1 MKFLKTLFNLAL
13 LVLFVASTAEA
24 RWSKYEDASVE
35 VKFSNVNISVNK
47 DGTYEVEVEQLVK
60 ILKESERSRF
70 SPYSVIYNGDS
81 TDLTVLEAKTA
92 YNGEEYIVTEDMM
105 EDKPLASPGKSFD
118 QLRQITISF
127 SKIEIGTEVYLRY
140 KSINKKV
147 PVDNFYSLSF
157 SYYGNYFQAENTKIN
172 SKLPLEIKVNDPR
185 NVLKIVEKKKNDVH
199 SISITLKKA
208 VYENTINEPHNG
220 ILNIKH
226 NTWVSLSSLS
236 KWEDLAK
243 KLAPGYH
250 SVINQPLP
258 ATFTAI
264 VGSAANKNT
273 DEEKINAVTSLLNEK
288 IQYMGDWRTVSGKY
302 FPRDLE
308 KIADSQVGDC
318 KDFSASTAAILQ
330 ELGYKVQP
338 ILVMRG
344 TTGISNPEALPNMD
358 NFNHVMLRVTNKGGK
373 IYWIDPTNT
382 VSMAQGIFPDIANR
396 NALVLDSEEASYIK
410 IPAVQAENSKVISY
424 SELTI
429 EDEDNVVSE
438 RGWLTVQGE
447 STLGLT
453 GVGLYYS
460 NEQLRDSVFRMISGV
475 YLDEEEKKFLELP
488 DLTLR
493 NVEGLTIKYEFQ
505 QKNKVFKTNLGP
517 ALNLGNN
524 WLNDVVN
531 TASDQVS
538 DLFIGIPKTKESHM
552 IIKDIKIKNCES
564 LNFEIDTPWLYVNRF
579 CKYKNDG
586 TEFSN
591 VIAIKKSFITNE
603 ELKTAEYKNLKSE
616 LENNFSKA
624 SIVISE

>member
-13 LVLFVASTAEA
+13 LVFFMSTIAEA

-35 VKFSNVNISVNK
+35 VKFSNVNINVNR
-47 DGTYEVEVEQLVK
+47 DGTYETEVELQAK
-60 ILKESERSRF
+60 ILKESGRDRF
-70 SPYSVIYNGDS
+70 SLYSLVYNDDGADF
-81 TDLTVLEAKTA
+81 TVLEAKAA

-105 EDKPLASPGKSFD
+105 EDKPLASPGKGFD
-118 QLRQITISF
+118 QLRQVTIPF
-127 SKIEIGTEVYLRY
+127 PKIEIGTEVYLRY
-140 KSINKKV
+140 KKVNKKV
-147 PVDNFYSLSF
+147 PVDNFYGLSF
-157 SYYGNYFQAENTKIN
+157 SYYGDYLQAENTKIN
-172 SKLPLEIKVNDPR
+172 SELPLEIKVNDPR
-185 NVLKIVEKKKNDVH
+185 KVLEIAEEKKDGVH
-199 SISITLKKA
+199 YINITLKKA
-208 VYENTINEPHNG
+208 IYENTINEPHNG

-258 ATFTAI
+258 ATFKAI
-264 VGSAANKNT
+264 AESATSEST
-273 DEEKINAVTSLLNEK
+273 DEDKINAVTSLLNEK
-288 IQYMGDWRTVSGKY
+288 VQYMGDWRTVSGKY

-308 KIADSQVGDC
+308 KIADSQIGDC

-344 TTGISNPEALPNMD
+344 TTNTSNPEALPNMG
-358 NFNHVMLRVTNKGGK
+358 NFNHVMLRVMNEDGK

-382 VSMAQGIFPDIANR
+382 ISMAQGIFPDIADR

-410 IPAVQAENSKVISY
+410 IPAVQGENSKVISH

-429 EDEDNVVSE
+429 EDNVVNE
-438 RGWLTVQGE
+438 YGQLTVQGE
-447 STLGLT
+447 AALGLT

-460 NEQLRDSVFRMISGV
+460 DEQLRDSVFRMISGV

-493 NVEGLTIKYEFQ
+493 NVEDLTIKYEFQ
-505 QKNKVFKTNLGP
+505 QKNKIFKTNLGP
-517 ALNLGNN
+517 ALNLGDN

-538 DLFIGIPKTKESHM
+538 DLFIGVPKTKESHM
-552 IIKDIKIKNCES
+552 IIKDIKIKNCEN
-564 LNFEIDTPWLYVNRF
+564 LNFEINSPWLYVNRS
-579 CKYKNDG
+579 CKYQNDG

-591 VIAIKKSFITNE
+591 LITIKKSFITNE

-616 LENNFSKA
+616 LENNFSRA
-624 SIVISE
+624 SIIISE

>member
-1 MKFLKTLFNLAL
+1 MRFLKAVFNLAML
-13 LVLFVASTAEA
+13 AFFVASTAEA

-35 VKFSNVNISVNK
+35 VKFSNVNINVNR
-47 DGTYEVEVEQLVK
+47 DGTYETEVELQAK
-60 ILKESERSRF
+60 ILKESGRDRF
-70 SPYSVIYNGDS
+70 SLYSLIYNDDS
-81 TDLTVLEAKTA
+81 ADLTVLEAKTA
-92 YNGEEYIVTEDMM
+92 YNGEEYIVTEDMI
-105 EDKPLASPGKSFD
+105 EDKPLASPSKGFD
-118 QLRQITISF
+118 QLRQVTISF
-127 SKIEIGTEVYLRY
+127 PKIEIGTEVYLRY
-140 KSINKKV
+140 KQVNKKV
-147 PVDNFYSLSF
+147 PVDNFYGLSF
-157 SYYGNYFQAENTKIN
+157 SYHGDYLQAENTKIN
-172 SKLPLEIKVNDPR
+172 SELPLEIKVNDPR
-185 NVLKIVEKKKNDVH
+185 EVLEIAEEKNDDIH
-199 SISITLKKA
+199 SISIALKKA
-208 VYENTINEPHNG
+208 VYENTTNEPHNG

-236 KWEDLAK
+236 EWEDLAK

-258 ATFTAI
+258 ATFEAI
-264 VGSAANKNT
+264 AEFADNEST

-288 IQYMGDWRTVSGKY
+288 VQYMGDWRTVSGKF

-330 ELGYKVQP
+330 KLGYKVQP

-344 TTGISNPEALPNMD
+344 TTSTSNPEALPNMG
-358 NFNHVMLRVTNKGGK
+358 NFNHVMLKVTNRDGK

-382 VSMAQGIFPDIANR
+382 VSMAQGIFPDIADR
-396 NALVLDSEEASYIK
+396 NALVLDSEEADYIK
-410 IPAVQAENSKVISY
+410 IPAVEGENSKVISH

-429 EDEDNVVSE
+429 EDNVVNE
-438 RGWLTVQGE
+438 YGQLTVQGE
-447 STLGLT
+447 AALGLT

-493 NVEGLTIKYEFQ
+493 NVEDLTIKYEFQ
-505 QKNKVFKTNLGP
+505 QKNKIFKTNLGP
-517 ALNLGNN
+517 ALNLGDN

-538 DLFIGIPKTKESHM
+538 DLFIGVPKTKESHM
-552 IIKDIKIKNCES
+552 IIKDIKIKNCEN
-564 LNFEIDTPWLYVNRF
+564 LNFEINSPWLYVNRF
-579 CKYKNDG
+579 CKYQNDG

-591 VIAIKKSFITNE
+591 LITIKKSFITNE

-616 LENNFSKA
+616 LENNFSRA
-624 SIVISE
+624 SIIISE

>member
-1 MKFLKTLFNLAL
+1 MRFLKAVFNLAML
-13 LVLFVASTAEA
+13 AFFVASTAEA

-35 VKFSNVNISVNK
+35 VKFSNVNINVNR
-47 DGTYEVEVEQLVK
+47 DGIYEMEVELQAK
-60 ILKESERSRF
+60 ILKESGRDRF
-70 SPYSVIYNGDS
+70 SLYSLIYNDDS
-81 TDLTVLEAKTA
+81 ADLTVLEAKTA

-105 EDKPLASPGKSFD
+105 EDKPLASPGKGFD
-118 QLRQITISF
+118 QLRQVTIPF
-127 SKIEIGTEVYLRY
+127 PKIEIGTEVYLRY
-140 KSINKKV
+140 KKVNKKV
-147 PVDNFYSLSF
+147 PVDNFYGLSF
-157 SYYGNYFQAENTKIN
+157 SYYGDYLQAENTKIN
-172 SKLPLEIKVNDPR
+172 SELPLEIKVNDPR
-185 NVLKIVEKKKNDVH
+185 KVLEIAEEKKDGVH
-199 SISITLKKA
+199 YINITLKKA
-208 VYENTINEPHNG
+208 IYENTINEPHNG

-236 KWEDLAK
+236 KWDDLAK

-258 ATFTAI
+258 ATFIAI
-264 VGSAANKNT
+264 AESAANKNT

-288 IQYMGDWRTVSGKY
+288 VQYMGDWRTVSGKY

-330 ELGYKVQP
+330 KLGYKVQP

-344 TTGISNPEALPNMD
+344 TTSTSNPEALPNMG
-358 NFNHVMLRVTNKGGK
+358 NFNHVMLKVTNRGGK

-382 VSMAQGIFPDIANR
+382 VSMAQGIFPDIADR
-396 NALVLDSEEASYIK
+396 NALVLDSEEADYIK
-410 IPAVQAENSKVISY
+410 IPAVQGENSKVISH

-429 EDEDNVVSE
+429 EDNVVNE
-438 RGWLTVQGE
+438 YGQLTVQGE
-447 STLGLT
+447 AALGLT

-460 NEQLRDSVFRMISGV
+460 DEQLRDSVFRMISGV

-493 NVEGLTIKYEFQ
+493 NVEDLTIKYEFQ
-505 QKNKVFKTNLGP
+505 QKNKIFKTNLGP
-517 ALNLGNN
+517 ALNLGDN

-538 DLFIGIPKTKESHM
+538 DLFIGVPKTKESHM
-552 IIKDIKIKNCES
+552 IIKDIKIKNCEN
-564 LNFEIDTPWLYVNRF
+564 LNFEINSPWLYVNRS
-579 CKYKNDG
+579 CKYQNDG

-591 VIAIKKSFITNE
+591 LITIKKSFITNE

-616 LENNFSKA
+616 LENNFSRA
-624 SIVISE
+624 SIIISE

>member
-13 LVLFVASTAEA
+13 VVFFVTSAAEA
-24 RWSKYEDASVE
+24 RWSKYEDASIE
-35 VKFSNVNISVNK
+35 YKFSNVNINVNK
-47 DGTYEVEVEQLVK
+47 DGTYETEVELQAK
-60 ILKESERSRF
+60 ILKESGRDRF
-70 SPYSVIYNGDS
+70 SLYSLIYNDDS
-81 TDLTVLEAKTA
+81 ADLTVLEAKTA
-92 YNGEEYIVTEDMM
+92 YNGEEYIVTEDMI
-105 EDKPLASPGKSFD
+105 EDKPLASPSKGFD
-118 QLRQITISF
+118 QLRQVTISF
-127 SKIEIGTEVYLRY
+127 PKIEIGTEVYLRY
-140 KSINKKV
+140 KQVNKKV
-147 PVDNFYSLSF
+147 PIDNFYGRTF
-157 SYYGNYFQAENTKIN
+157 NYWGNYLQADNTKIN
-172 SKLPLEIKVNDPR
+172 SELPLEIKVNDPR
-185 NVLKIVEKKKNDVH
+185 EVLEIAEEKNDDIH
-199 SISITLKKA
+199 SISIALKKA
-208 VYENTINEPHNG
+208 VYENTTNEPHNG

-258 ATFTAI
+258 ATFKAI
-264 VGSAANKNT
+264 AESATSEST
-273 DEEKINAVTSLLNEK
+273 DEDKINAVTSLLNEK
-288 IQYMGDWRTVSGKY
+288 VQYMGDWRTVSGKF

-330 ELGYKVQP
+330 KLGYKVQP

-344 TTGISNPEALPNMD
+344 TTSISNFEAALPNMG
-358 NFNHVMLRVTNKGGK
+358 NFNHVMLKVTNKGGK

-382 VSMAQGIFPDIANR
+382 VSMAQGIFPDIADR
-396 NALVLDSEEASYIK
+396 NALVLDSEEADYIK
-410 IPAVQAENSKVISY
+410 IPAVQGENSKVISH

-429 EDEDNVVSE
+429 EDNVVNE
-438 RGWLTVQGE
+438 YGQLIVQGE
-447 STLGLT
+447 AALGLT

-460 NEQLRDSVFRMISGV
+460 DEQLRDSVFRMISGV

-488 DLTLR
+488 DLTSR
-493 NVEGLTIKYEFQ
+493 NVEDLIIKYEFQ
-505 QKNKVFKTNLGP
+505 KKNKVFKTNLGP
-517 ALNLGNN
+517 ALNLGDN

-538 DLFIGIPKTKESHM
+538 DLFIGVPKTKESHM
-552 IIKDIKIKNCES
+552 IIKNIKIKNCES
-564 LNFEIDTPWLYVNRF
+564 LNFEIDSPWLYVNRS
-579 CKYKNDG
+579 CKYQNDG

-616 LENNFSKA
+616 LENNFSRA
-624 SIVISE
+624 SIIISE

>member
-1 MKFLKTLFNLAL
+1 MRFLKAVFNLAML
-13 LVLFVASTAEA
+13 AFFVASTAEA

-35 VKFSNVNISVNK
+35 VKFSNVNINVNR
-47 DGTYEVEVEQLVK
+47 DGTYETEVELQAK
-60 ILKESERSRF
+60 ILKESGRDRF
-70 SPYSVIYNGDS
+70 SLYSLIYNDDS
-81 TDLTVLEAKTA
+81 ADLTVLEAKTA
-92 YNGEEYIVTEDMM
+92 YNGEEYIVTEDMI
-105 EDKPLASPGKSFD
+105 EDKPLASPSKGFD
-118 QLRQITISF
+118 QLRQVTISF
-127 SKIEIGTEVYLRY
+127 PKIEIGTEVYLRY
-140 KSINKKV
+140 KQVNKKV
-147 PVDNFYSLSF
+147 PVDNFYGLSF
-157 SYYGNYFQAENTKIN
+157 SYHGDYLQAENTKIN
-172 SKLPLEIKVNDPR
+172 SELPLEIKVNDPR
-185 NVLKIVEKKKNDVH
+185 EVLEIAEEKNDDIH
-199 SISITLKKA
+199 SISIALKKA
-208 VYENTINEPHNG
+208 VYENTTNEPHNG

-236 KWEDLAK
+236 EWEDLAK

-258 ATFTAI
+258 ATFEAI
-264 VGSAANKNT
+264 AEFADNEST

-288 IQYMGDWRTVSGKY
+288 VQYMGDWRTVSGKF

-330 ELGYKVQP
+330 KLGYKVQP

-344 TTGISNPEALPNMD
+344 TTSTSNPEALPNMG
-358 NFNHVMLRVTNKGGK
+358 NFNHVMLKVTNRDGK

-382 VSMAQGIFPDIANR
+382 VSMAQGIFPDIADR
-396 NALVLDSEEASYIK
+396 NALVLDSEEADYIK
-410 IPAVQAENSKVISY
+410 IPAVQGENSKVISH

-429 EDEDNVVSE
+429 EDNVVNE
-438 RGWLTVQGE
+438 YGQLTVQGE
-447 STLGLT
+447 AALGLT

-493 NVEGLTIKYEFQ
+493 NVEDLTIKYEFQ
-505 QKNKVFKTNLGP
+505 QKNKIFKTNLGP
-517 ALNLGNN
+517 ALNLGDN
-524 WLNDVVN
+524 WINDVVN

-538 DLFIGIPKTKESHM
+538 DLFIGVPKTKESHM
-552 IIKDIKIKNCES
+552 IIKDIKIKNCEN
-564 LNFEIDTPWLYVNRF
+564 LNFEINSPWLYVNRF
-579 CKYKNDG
+579 CKYQNDG

-591 VIAIKKSFITNE
+591 LITIKKSFITNE

-616 LENNFSKA
+616 LENNFSRA
-624 SIVISE
+624 SIIISE

>member
-1 MKFLKTLFNLAL
+1 M
-13 LVLFVASTAEA
+13 
-24 RWSKYEDASVE
+24 
-35 VKFSNVNISVNK
+35 
-47 DGTYEVEVEQLVK
+47 
-60 ILKESERSRF
+60 
-70 SPYSVIYNGDS
+70 
-81 TDLTVLEAKTA
+81 
-92 YNGEEYIVTEDMM
+92 
-105 EDKPLASPGKSFD
+105 
-118 QLRQITISF
+118 
-127 SKIEIGTEVYLRY
+127 
-140 KSINKKV
+140 
-147 PVDNFYSLSF
+147 
-157 SYYGNYFQAENTKIN
+157 
-172 SKLPLEIKVNDPR
+172 
-185 NVLKIVEKKKNDVH
+185 
-199 SISITLKKA
+199 
-208 VYENTINEPHNG
+208 
-220 ILNIKH
+220 NIKH

-288 IQYMGDWRTVSGKY
+288 IQYMRDWRTVSGKY

-330 ELGYKVQP
+330 ELDYKVQP

-344 TTGISNPEALPNMD
+344 TTGISNPEALPNMG

-382 VSMAQGIFPDIANR
+382 VSMAQGIFPDIANM

-429 EDEDNVVSE
+429 EDNVVSE
-438 RGWLTVQGE
+438 RGWLTVQGG
-447 STLGLT
+447 STLGLK

-460 NEQLRDSVFRMISGV
+460 NEQLTDSVFRMISGV

-488 DLTLR
+488 DLTFR

-531 TASDQVS
+531 AASDQVS
-538 DLFIGIPKTKESHM
+538 DIFIGIPKTKESHM
-552 IIKDIKIKNCES
+552 IIKDIKTKNCES
-564 LNFEIDTPWLYVNRF
+564 LNFEIGTPWLYVNRF

>member
-1 MKFLKTLFNLAL
+1 MLAF
-13 LVLFVASTAEA
+13 FVASTAEA

-35 VKFSNVNISVNK
+35 VKFSNVNINVNR
-47 DGTYEVEVEQLVK
+47 DGTYETEVELQAR
-60 ILKESERSRF
+60 ILKESGRDRF
-70 SPYSVIYNGDS
+70 SLYSLIYNDDS
-81 TDLTVLEAKTA
+81 ANLTVLEAKAA
-92 YNGEEYIVTEDMM
+92 YNGEEYIVTEDMI
-105 EDKPLASPGKSFD
+105 EDKPLASPSKGFD
-118 QLRQITISF
+118 QLKQVTISF
-127 SKIEIGTEVYLRY
+127 PKVEIGTEVYLRY
-140 KSINKKV
+140 KQVNKKV
-147 PVDNFYSLSF
+147 PVDNFYGLSF
-157 SYYGNYFQAENTKIN
+157 SYYGDYLQADNTKIN
-172 SKLPLEIKVNDPR
+172 SELPLEIKVNDPR
-185 NVLKIVEKKKNDVH
+185 EVLEIAEEKNDDIH
-199 SISITLKKA
+199 SISIALKKA
-208 VYENTINEPHNG
+208 VYENTTNEPHNG

-258 ATFTAI
+258 ATFKAI
-264 VGSAANKNT
+264 AESADNEST

-288 IQYMGDWRTVSGKY
+288 VQYMGDWRTVSGKY

-318 KDFSASTAAILQ
+318 KDFSASTSAILQ

-344 TTGISNPEALPNMD
+344 TISTSNPEALPNMG
-358 NFNHVMLRVTNKGGK
+358 NFNHVMLKVTNKDGK

-382 VSMAQGIFPDIANR
+382 VSMAQGIFPDIADR
-396 NALVLDSEEASYIK
+396 NALVLDSEEADYIK
-410 IPAVQAENSKVISY
+410 IPAVQGENSKVISH

-429 EDEDNVVSE
+429 EDNVVNE
-438 RGWLTVQGE
+438 YGQLTVQGE
-447 STLGLT
+447 AALGLT

-460 NEQLRDSVFRMISGV
+460 DEQLRDSVFRMISGV

-493 NVEGLTIKYEFQ
+493 NVEDLTIKYEFQ
-505 QKNKVFKTNLGP
+505 QKNKIFKTNLGP
-517 ALNLGNN
+517 ALNLGDN

-538 DLFIGIPKTKESHM
+538 DLFIGVPKTKESHM
-552 IIKDIKIKNCES
+552 IIKDIKIKNCEN
-564 LNFEIDTPWLYVNRF
+564 LNFEIDSPWLYVNRF

-591 VIAIKKSFITNE
+591 LITIKKSFITNE

-616 LENNFSKA
+616 LENNFSRA
-624 SIVISE
+624 SIIISE

>member
-1 MKFLKTLFNLAL
+1 MKFLKTLFNLTL
-13 LVLFVASTAEA
+13 LVLFITPSVEA
-24 RWSKYEDASVE
+24 RWAKYEDASVE
-35 VKFSNVNISVNK
+35 VEFSNVNINVNR
-47 DGTYEVEVEQLVK
+47 DGTYETEVELQAK
-60 ILKESERSRF
+60 ILKESGRDRF
-70 SPYSVIYNGDS
+70 SLYSLVYNDDS
-81 TDLTVLEAKTA
+81 ADFTVLEAKTT

-105 EDKPLASPGKSFD
+105 EDKPLASPSKGFD
-118 QLRQITISF
+118 QLRQVTVSF
-127 SKIEIGTEVYLRY
+127 PKIEIGTEVYLRY
-140 KSINKKV
+140 KQVNKKV
-147 PVDNFYSLSF
+147 PVDNFYGLSF
-157 SYYGNYFQAENTKIN
+157 SYYGDYLQAENTKIN
-172 SKLPLEIKVNDPR
+172 SELPLEIKVNDPR
-185 NVLKIVEKKKNDVH
+185 SVLEIAEEKKDDVH
-199 SISITLKKA
+199 SISIALKRA

-236 KWEDLAK
+236 EWEDLAK

-258 ATFTAI
+258 ATFEAI
-264 VGSAANKNT
+264 AEFAANEST

-288 IQYMGDWRTVSGKY
+288 VQYMGDWRTVSGKF

-338 ILVMRG
+338 ILVIRG
-344 TTGISNPEALPNMD
+344 TTSTSNPEALPNMG
-358 NFNHVMLRVTNKGGK
+358 NFNHVMLRVINRDGK

-382 VSMAQGIFPDIANR
+382 VSMAQGIFPDIADR
-396 NALVLDSEEASYIK
+396 SALVLDSEEADYIK
-410 IPAVQAENSKVISY
+410 IPAVQGENSKVISH

-429 EDEDNVVSE
+429 EDNVVNE
-438 RGWLTVQGE
+438 LGRLIVQGE
-447 STLGLT
+447 AALGLT

-460 NEQLRDSVFRMISGV
+460 DEQLRDSVFRMISGV

-493 NVEGLTIKYEFQ
+493 NVEDLTIKYEFQ
-505 QKNKVFKTNLGP
+505 QKNKIFKTNLGP
-517 ALNLGNN
+517 ALNLGDN
-524 WLNDVVN
+524 WLNDIVN
-531 TASDQVS
+531 TASDQIS
-538 DLFIGIPKTKESHM
+538 DLFIGVPKTKESHM
-552 IIKDIKIKNCES
+552 IIKDIKIKNCEN
-564 LNFEIDTPWLYVNRF
+564 LNFEIDSPWLYVNRF

-591 VIAIKKSFITNE
+591 LITIKKSFITNE
-603 ELKTAEYKNLKSE
+603 ELKTAKYKNLKSE
-616 LENNFSKA
+616 LENNFSRA

>member
-1 MKFLKTLFNLAL
+1 
-13 LVLFVASTAEA
+13 
-24 RWSKYEDASVE
+24 
-35 VKFSNVNISVNK
+35 
-47 DGTYEVEVEQLVK
+47 
-60 ILKESERSRF
+60 
-70 SPYSVIYNGDS
+70 
-81 TDLTVLEAKTA
+81 
-92 YNGEEYIVTEDMM
+92 M
-105 EDKPLASPGKSFD
+105 EDKPLASPSKGFD
-118 QLRQITISF
+118 QLRQVTISF
-127 SKIEIGTEVYLRY
+127 PKIEIGTEVYLRY
-140 KSINKKV
+140 KQVNKKV
-147 PVDNFYSLSF
+147 PVDNFYGLSF
-157 SYYGNYFQAENTKIN
+157 SYYGDYLQAENTKIN
-172 SKLPLEIKVNDPR
+172 SELPLEIKVNDPR
-185 NVLKIVEKKKNDVH
+185 SVLEIAEEKKDDVH
-199 SISITLKKA
+199 SISIALKRA
-208 VYENTINEPHNG
+208 VYENTTNEPHNG

-236 KWEDLAK
+236 EWEDLAK

-258 ATFTAI
+258 ATFEAI
-264 VGSAANKNT
+264 AEFAANEST

-288 IQYMGDWRTVSGKY
+288 VQYMGDWRTVSGKY

-330 ELGYKVQP
+330 KLGYKVQP

-344 TTGISNPEALPNMD
+344 TTSTSNPEALPNMG
-358 NFNHVMLRVTNKGGK
+358 NFNHVMLKVTNRDGK

-382 VSMAQGIFPDIANR
+382 VSMAQGIFPDIADR
-396 NALVLDSEEASYIK
+396 NALVLDSEEADYIK
-410 IPAVQAENSKVISY
+410 IPAVQGENSKVISH

-429 EDEDNVVSE
+429 EDNVVNE
-438 RGWLTVQGE
+438 YGQLTVQGE
-447 STLGLT
+447 AALGLT

-493 NVEGLTIKYEFQ
+493 NVEDLTIKYEFQ
-505 QKNKVFKTNLGP
+505 QKNKIFKTNLGP
-517 ALNLGNN
+517 ALNLGDN

-538 DLFIGIPKTKESHM
+538 DLFIGVPKTKESHM
-552 IIKDIKIKNCES
+552 IIKDIKIKNCEN
-564 LNFEIDTPWLYVNRF
+564 LNFEINSPWLYVNRF
-579 CKYKNDG
+579 CKYQNDG

-591 VIAIKKSFITNE
+591 LITIKKSFITNE

-616 LENNFSKA
+616 LENNFSRA
-624 SIVISE
+624 SIIISE

>member
-1 MKFLKTLFNLAL
+1 M
-13 LVLFVASTAEA
+13 STIAEA

-35 VKFSNVNISVNK
+35 VKFSNVNINVNR
-47 DGTYEVEVEQLVK
+47 DGTYETEVELQAK
-60 ILKESERSRF
+60 ILKESGRDRF
-70 SPYSVIYNGDS
+70 SLYSLVYNDDS
-81 TDLTVLEAKTA
+81 ADFTVLEAKTT

-105 EDKPLASPGKSFD
+105 EDKPLASPSKGFD
-118 QLRQITISF
+118 QLRQVTISF
-127 SKIEIGTEVYLRY
+127 PKIEIGTEVYLRY
-140 KSINKKV
+140 KQVNKKV
-147 PVDNFYSLSF
+147 PVDNFYGLSF
-157 SYYGNYFQAENTKIN
+157 SYYGDYLQAENTKIN
-172 SKLPLEIKVNDPR
+172 SELPLEIKVNDPR
-185 NVLKIVEKKKNDVH
+185 SVLEIAEEKKDGVH
-199 SISITLKKA
+199 YINITLKKA

-220 ILNIKH
+220 ILNTKH

-236 KWEDLAK
+236 KWDDLAK

-258 ATFTAI
+258 ATFIAI
-264 VGSAANKNT
+264 AESAANKNT

-288 IQYMGDWRTVSGKY
+288 VQYMGDWRTVSGKY

-330 ELGYKVQP
+330 KLGYKVQP

-344 TTGISNPEALPNMD
+344 TTSTSNPEALPNMG
-358 NFNHVMLRVTNKGGK
+358 NFNHVMLKVTNRGGK

-382 VSMAQGIFPDIANR
+382 VSMAQGIFPDIADR
-396 NALVLDSEEASYIK
+396 SALVLDSEEADYIK
-410 IPAVQAENSKVISY
+410 IPAVQGENSKVISH

-429 EDEDNVVSE
+429 EDNVVNE
-438 RGWLTVQGE
+438 YGQLTVQGE
-447 STLGLT
+447 AALGLT

-460 NEQLRDSVFRMISGV
+460 DEQLRDSVFRMISGV

-493 NVEGLTIKYEFQ
+493 NVEDLTIKYEFQ
-505 QKNKVFKTNLGP
+505 QKNKIFKTNLGP
-517 ALNLGNN
+517 ALNLGDN

-538 DLFIGIPKTKESHM
+538 DLFIGVPKTKESHM
-552 IIKDIKIKNCES
+552 IIKDIKIKNCEN
-564 LNFEIDTPWLYVNRF
+564 LNFEINSPWLYVNRS
-579 CKYKNDG
+579 CKYQNDG

-591 VIAIKKSFITNE
+591 LITIKKSFITNE

-616 LENNFSKA
+616 LENNFSRA
-624 SIVISE
+624 SIIISE

>member
-1 MKFLKTLFNLAL
+1 MRFLKIIFHLAL
-13 LVLFVASTAEA
+13 LVFFITPIAEA

-35 VKFSNVNISVNK
+35 VKFSNVNINVNK
-47 DGTYEVEVEQLVK
+47 DGTYETEVELQAK
-60 ILKESERSRF
+60 ILKESGRDRF
-70 SPYSVIYNGDS
+70 SLYSFIYNDDS
-81 TDLTVLEAKTA
+81 ADFTVLEARTT

-105 EDKPLASPGKSFD
+105 EDKPLASPSKGFD
-118 QLRQITISF
+118 QLRQVTISF
-127 SKIEIGTEVYLRY
+127 PKIEIGTEIYLRY
-140 KSINKKV
+140 KQVNKKV
-147 PVDNFYSLSF
+147 PVDNFYGLSF
-157 SYYGNYFQAENTKIN
+157 SYYGDYFQAENTKIN
-172 SKLPLEIKVNDPR
+172 SELPLEIKVNDPR
-185 NVLKIVEKKKNDVH
+185 SVLKIVEEKKDDVH
-199 SISITLKKA
+199 SISIALKKA

-258 ATFTAI
+258 ATFKAI
-264 VGSAANKNT
+264 AESATSEST
-273 DEEKINAVTSLLNEK
+273 DEDKINAVTSLLNEK
-288 IQYMGDWRTVSGKY
+288 VQYMGDWRTVSGKY

-338 ILVMRG
+338 VLVMRG
-344 TTGISNPEALPNMD
+344 TTNTSNSKALPNMG
-358 NFNHVMLRVTNKGGK
+358 NFNHVMLKVTNKDGK

-382 VSMAQGIFPDIANR
+382 ISMAQGIFPDIADR
-396 NALVLDSEEASYIK
+396 NALVLNSEEADYIK
-410 IPAVQAENSKVISY
+410 IPALQAENSKVISH

-429 EDEDNVVSE
+429 EDNVVNE
-438 RGWLTVQGE
+438 YGWLTVQGE
-447 STLGLT
+447 AALGLT

-493 NVEGLTIKYEFQ
+493 NVEDLTIKYEFQ

-517 ALNLGNN
+517 ALNLGDN

-538 DLFIGIPKTKESHM
+538 DLFIGVPKTKESHM
-552 IIKDIKIKNCES
+552 IIKDIKIKNCEN
-564 LNFEIDTPWLYVNRF
+564 LNFEIDSPWLYVNRS
-579 CKYKNDG
+579 CKYQNNG

-591 VIAIKKSFITNE
+591 IIAIRKSFITNE

-616 LENNFSKA
+616 LENNFSRA
-624 SIVISE
+624 SIIISE

>member
-1 MKFLKTLFNLAL
+1 MRFLKAVFNLAML
-13 LVLFVASTAEA
+13 AFFVASTAEA

-35 VKFSNVNISVNK
+35 VKFSNVNINVNR
-47 DGTYEVEVEQLVK
+47 DGTYETEVELQAK
-60 ILKESERSRF
+60 ILKESGRDRF
-70 SPYSVIYNGDS
+70 SLYSLVYNDDS
-81 TDLTVLEAKTA
+81 ADFTVLEAKTT

-105 EDKPLASPGKSFD
+105 EDKPLASPSKGFD
-118 QLRQITISF
+118 QLRQVTISF
-127 SKIEIGTEVYLRY
+127 PKIEIGTEVYLRY
-140 KSINKKV
+140 KQVNKKV
-147 PVDNFYSLSF
+147 PVDNFYGLSF
-157 SYYGNYFQAENTKIN
+157 SYYGDYLQAENTKIN
-172 SKLPLEIKVNDPR
+172 SELPLEIKVNDPR
-185 NVLKIVEKKKNDVH
+185 SVLEIAEEKKDDVH
-199 SISITLKKA
+199 SISIALKRA
-208 VYENTINEPHNG
+208 VYENTTNEPHNG

-236 KWEDLAK
+236 EWEDLAK

-258 ATFTAI
+258 ATFEAI
-264 VGSAANKNT
+264 AEFAANEST

-288 IQYMGDWRTVSGKY
+288 VQYMGDWCTVSGKY

-344 TTGISNPEALPNMD
+344 TTNTSNSEALPNMG
-358 NFNHVMLRVTNKGGK
+358 NFNHVMLRVTNRGGK

-382 VSMAQGIFPDIANR
+382 VSMAQGIFPDIADR
-396 NALVLDSEEASYIK
+396 NALVLDSEEADYIK
-410 IPAVQAENSKVISY
+410 IPAVQGENSKVISH

-429 EDEDNVVSE
+429 EDNVVNE
-438 RGWLTVQGE
+438 YGQLTVQGE
-447 STLGLT
+447 AALGLT

-493 NVEGLTIKYEFQ
+493 NVEDLTIKYEFQ
-505 QKNKVFKTNLGP
+505 QKNKIFKTNLGP
-517 ALNLGNN
+517 ALNLGDN

-538 DLFIGIPKTKESHM
+538 DLFIGVPKTKESHM
-552 IIKDIKIKNCES
+552 IIKDIKIKNCEN
-564 LNFEIDTPWLYVNRF
+564 LNFEINSPWLYVNRF
-579 CKYKNDG
+579 CKYQNDG

-591 VIAIKKSFITNE
+591 LITIKKSFITNE

-616 LENNFSKA
+616 LENNFSRA
-624 SIVISE
+624 SIIISE

>member
-1 MKFLKTLFNLAL
+1 MRFLKAVFNLAML
-13 LVLFVASTAEA
+13 AFFVASTAEA

-35 VKFSNVNISVNK
+35 VKFSNVNINVNR
-47 DGTYEVEVEQLVK
+47 DGTYETEVELQAK
-60 ILKESERSRF
+60 ILKESGRDRF
-70 SPYSVIYNGDS
+70 SLYSLIYNDDS
-81 TDLTVLEAKTA
+81 ADLTVLEAKTA
-92 YNGEEYIVTEDMM
+92 YNGEEYIVTEDMI
-105 EDKPLASPGKSFD
+105 EDKPLASPSKGFD
-118 QLRQITISF
+118 QLRQVTISF
-127 SKIEIGTEVYLRY
+127 PKIEIGTEVYLRY
-140 KSINKKV
+140 KQVNKKV
-147 PVDNFYSLSF
+147 PVDNFYGLSF
-157 SYYGNYFQAENTKIN
+157 SYHGDYLQAENTKIN
-172 SKLPLEIKVNDPR
+172 SELPLEIKVNDPR
-185 NVLKIVEKKKNDVH
+185 EVLEIAEEKNDDIH
-199 SISITLKKA
+199 SISIALKKA
-208 VYENTINEPHNG
+208 VYENTTNEPHNG

-236 KWEDLAK
+236 EWEDLAK

-258 ATFTAI
+258 ATFEAI
-264 VGSAANKNT
+264 AEFAANEST

-288 IQYMGDWRTVSGKY
+288 VQYMGDWRTVSGKF

-330 ELGYKVQP
+330 KLGYKVQP

-344 TTGISNPEALPNMD
+344 TTSISNPEALPNMG
-358 NFNHVMLRVTNKGGK
+358 NFNHVMLKVTNRGGK

-382 VSMAQGIFPDIANR
+382 VSMAQGVFPDIADR
-396 NALVLDSEEASYIK
+396 NALVLDSEEADYIK
-410 IPAVQAENSKVISY
+410 IPDVQGENSKVISH

-429 EDEDNVVSE
+429 EDNVVNE
-438 RGWLTVQGE
+438 YGQLTVQGE
-447 STLGLT
+447 AALGLT

-460 NEQLRDSVFRMISGV
+460 DEQLRDSVFRMISGV

-493 NVEGLTIKYEFQ
+493 NVEDLTIKYEFQ
-505 QKNKVFKTNLGP
+505 QKNKIFKTNLGP
-517 ALNLGNN
+517 ALNLGDN

-538 DLFIGIPKTKESHM
+538 DLFIGVPKTKESHM
-552 IIKDIKIKNCES
+552 IIKDIKIKNCEN
-564 LNFEIDTPWLYVNRF
+564 LNFEIDSPWLYVNRF

-591 VIAIKKSFITNE
+591 LITIKKSFITNE

-616 LENNFSKA
+616 LENNFSRA
-624 SIVISE
+624 SIIISE

>member
-1 MKFLKTLFNLAL
+1 MRFLKAVFNLAML
-13 LVLFVASTAEA
+13 AFFVASTAEA

-35 VKFSNVNISVNK
+35 VKFSNVNINVNR
-47 DGTYEVEVEQLVK
+47 DGTYETEVELQAK
-60 ILKESERSRF
+60 ILKESGRDRF
-70 SPYSVIYNGDS
+70 SLYSLIYNDDS
-81 TDLTVLEAKTA
+81 ADLTVLEAKTA
-92 YNGEEYIVTEDMM
+92 YNGEEYIVTEDMI
-105 EDKPLASPGKSFD
+105 EDKPLASPSKGFD
-118 QLRQITISF
+118 QLRQVTISF
-127 SKIEIGTEVYLRY
+127 PKIEIGTEVYLRY
-140 KSINKKV
+140 KQVNKKV
-147 PVDNFYSLSF
+147 PVDNFYGLSF
-157 SYYGNYFQAENTKIN
+157 SYHGDYLQAENTKIN
-172 SKLPLEIKVNDPR
+172 SELPLEIKVNDPR
-185 NVLKIVEKKKNDVH
+185 EVLEIAEEKNDDIH
-199 SISITLKKA
+199 SISIALKKA
-208 VYENTINEPHNG
+208 VYENTTNEPHNG

-236 KWEDLAK
+236 EWEDLAK

-258 ATFTAI
+258 ATFEAI
-264 VGSAANKNT
+264 AEFAANEST

-288 IQYMGDWRTVSGKY
+288 VQYMGDWRTVSGKF

-330 ELGYKVQP
+330 KLGYKVQP

-344 TTGISNPEALPNMD
+344 TSSISNPEALPNMG
-358 NFNHVMLRVTNKGGK
+358 NFNHVMLKVTNRGGK

-382 VSMAQGIFPDIANR
+382 VSMAQGVFPDIADR
-396 NALVLDSEEASYIK
+396 NALVLDSEEADYIK
-410 IPAVQAENSKVISY
+410 IPAVQGENSKVISH

-429 EDEDNVVSE
+429 EDNVVNE
-438 RGWLTVQGE
+438 YGQLTVQGE
-447 STLGLT
+447 AALGLT

-460 NEQLRDSVFRMISGV
+460 DEQLRDSVFRMISGV

-493 NVEGLTIKYEFQ
+493 NVEDLTIKYEFQ
-505 QKNKVFKTNLGP
+505 QKNKIFKTNLGP
-517 ALNLGNN
+517 ALNLGDN

-538 DLFIGIPKTKESHM
+538 DLFIGVPKTKESHM
-552 IIKDIKIKNCES
+552 IIKDIKIKNCEN
-564 LNFEIDTPWLYVNRF
+564 LNFEIDSPWLYVNRF

-591 VIAIKKSFITNE
+591 LITIKKSFITNE

-616 LENNFSKA
+616 LENNFSRA
-624 SIVISE
+624 SIIISE

>member
-1 MKFLKTLFNLAL
+1 MKFLKTLFNLTL
-13 LVLFVASTAEA
+13 LVFFVTPASEA
-24 RWSKYEDASVE
+24 RWSKYEDASVGI
-35 VKFSNVNISVNK
+35 KFSNVNINVNR
-47 DGTYEVEVEQLVK
+47 DGTYETEVELQAK
-60 ILKESERSRF
+60 ILKESGRDRF
-70 SPYSVIYNGDS
+70 SLYSLVYNDDS
-81 TDLTVLEAKTA
+81 ADFTVLEAKTA

-105 EDKPLASPGKSFD
+105 EDKPLASPSKGFD
-118 QLRQITISF
+118 QLRQVTISF
-127 SKIEIGTEVYLRY
+127 PKIEIGTEVYLRY
-140 KSINKKV
+140 KQVNKKV
-147 PVDNFYSLSF
+147 PVDNFYGLSF
-157 SYYGNYFQAENTKIN
+157 SYYGAYLQAENTKIN
-172 SKLPLEIKVNDPR
+172 SELPLEIKVNDPR
-185 NVLKIVEKKKNDVH
+185 EVLEIAEEKNDNIH
-199 SISITLKKA
+199 SISIALKKA
-208 VYENTINEPHNG
+208 VYENTTNEPHNG
-220 ILNIKH
+220 LLNIKH

-236 KWEDLAK
+236 QWEDLAK

-264 VGSAANKNT
+264 AESAASEKT
-273 DEEKINAVTSLLNEK
+273 DEDKINAVTSLLNEK
-288 IQYMGDWRTVSGKY
+288 VQYMGDWRTVSGQY

-330 ELGYKVQP
+330 ELDYKVQP
-338 ILVMRG
+338 VLVMRG
-344 TTGISNPEALPNMD
+344 TTNTSNSKALPNMG
-358 NFNHVMLRVTNKGGK
+358 NFNHVMLRVTNKDGK

-382 VSMAQGIFPDIANR
+382 VSMAQGIFPDIADR
-396 NALVLDSEEASYIK
+396 NALVLNSEEADYIK
-410 IPAVQAENSKVISY
+410 IPAVQAENSKVISN

-429 EDEDNVVSE
+429 EDNVVNE
-438 RGWLTVQGE
+438 YGRLTVQGE
-447 STLGLT
+447 AALGLT

-460 NEQLRDSVFRMISGV
+460 NEQLRDSVFHMISGV

-493 NVEGLTIKYEFQ
+493 NVEDLTIKYEFQ
-505 QKNKVFKTNLGP
+505 QKNKIFKTNLGP
-517 ALNLGNN
+517 ALNLGDN

-538 DLFIGIPKTKESHM
+538 DLFIGVPKTKESHM
-552 IIKDIKIKNCES
+552 IIKDIKIKNCEN

-591 VIAIKKSFITNE
+591 LITIKKSFITNE

-616 LENNFSKA
+616 LENNFSRA
-624 SIVISE
+624 SIIISE

>member
-13 LVLFVASTAEA
+13 LVFFMSTIAEA

-35 VKFSNVNISVNK
+35 VKFSNVNINVNR
-47 DGTYEVEVEQLVK
+47 DGTYETEVELQAK
-60 ILKESERSRF
+60 ILKESGRDRF
-70 SPYSVIYNGDS
+70 SLYSLIYNDDS
-81 TDLTVLEAKTA
+81 ADLTVLEAKTA
-92 YNGEEYIVTEDMM
+92 YNGEEYIVTEDMI
-105 EDKPLASPGKSFD
+105 EDKPLASPSKGFD
-118 QLRQITISF
+118 QLRQVTISF
-127 SKIEIGTEVYLRY
+127 PKIEIGTEVYLRY
-140 KSINKKV
+140 KRVNKKV
-147 PVDNFYSLSF
+147 PVDNFYGLSF
-157 SYYGNYFQAENTKIN
+157 SYHGDYLQAENTKIN
-172 SKLPLEIKVNDPR
+172 SELPLEIKVNDPR
-185 NVLKIVEKKKNDVH
+185 EVLEIAEEKNDDIH
-199 SISITLKKA
+199 SISIALKKA
-208 VYENTINEPHNG
+208 VYENTTNEPHNG

-236 KWEDLAK
+236 EWEDLAK

-258 ATFTAI
+258 ATFEAI
-264 VGSAANKNT
+264 AEFADNEST

-288 IQYMGDWRTVSGKY
+288 VQYMGDWRTVSGKF

-330 ELGYKVQP
+330 KLGYKVQP

-344 TTGISNPEALPNMD
+344 TTSISNPEALPNMG
-358 NFNHVMLRVTNKGGK
+358 NFNHVMLKVTNRGGK

-382 VSMAQGIFPDIANR
+382 VSMAQGIFPDIADR
-396 NALVLDSEEASYIK
+396 NALVLDSEEADYIT
-410 IPAVQAENSKVISY
+410 IPAVQAENSKVISH

-429 EDEDNVVSE
+429 QGNVVNE
-438 RGWLTVQGE
+438 YGQLTVQGE
-447 STLGLT
+447 SALGFT
-453 GVGLYYS
+453 GAGLYYS
-460 NEQLRDSVFRMISGV
+460 KEQLEDSVFRMISGV

-488 DLTLR
+488 DLTSR
-493 NVEGLTIKYEFQ
+493 NVEDLTIKYEFQ

-517 ALNLGNN
+517 ALSLGDN
-524 WLNDVVN
+524 WLNDIVN

-538 DLFIGIPKTKESHM
+538 DLFIGVPKTKESHM
-552 IIKDIKIKNCES
+552 VIKDIKIKNCKN
-564 LNFEIDTPWLYVNRF
+564 LNFEIDTPWLYVNRS
-579 CKYKNDG
+579 CKYQNNG

-591 VIAIKKSFITNE
+591 MIAIRKSFITNE

-616 LENNFSKA
+616 LENNFSRA

>member
-1 MKFLKTLFNLAL
+1 MRFLKAVFNLAML
-13 LVLFVASTAEA
+13 AFFVASTAEA

-35 VKFSNVNISVNK
+35 VKFSNININVNR
-47 DGTYEVEVEQLVK
+47 DGTYETEVELQAK
-60 ILKESERSRF
+60 ILKESGRDRF
-70 SPYSVIYNGDS
+70 SLYSLIYNDDS
-81 TDLTVLEAKTA
+81 ADLTVLEAKTA
-92 YNGEEYIVTEDMM
+92 YNGEEYIVTEDMI
-105 EDKPLASPGKSFD
+105 EDKPLASPSKGFD
-118 QLRQITISF
+118 QLRQVTISF
-127 SKIEIGTEVYLRY
+127 PKIEIGTEVYLRY
-140 KSINKKV
+140 KQVNKKV
-147 PVDNFYSLSF
+147 PIDNFYGLSF
-157 SYYGNYFQAENTKIN
+157 SYHGDYLQAENTKIN
-172 SKLPLEIKVNDPR
+172 SELPLEIKVNDPR
-185 NVLKIVEKKKNDVH
+185 EVLEIAEEKNDDIH
-199 SISITLKKA
+199 SISIALKKA
-208 VYENTINEPHNG
+208 VYENTTNEPHNG

-236 KWEDLAK
+236 EWEDLAK

-258 ATFTAI
+258 ATFKAI
-264 VGSAANKNT
+264 AEFAHNEST

-288 IQYMGDWRTVSGKY
+288 VQYMGDWRTVSGKF

-344 TTGISNPEALPNMD
+344 TTSTSNSKALPNMG
-358 NFNHVMLRVTNKGGK
+358 NFNHVMLKVTNKDGK

-382 VSMAQGIFPDIANR
+382 VSMAQGIFPDIADR
-396 NALVLDSEEASYIK
+396 NALVLDSEEADYIK
-410 IPAVQAENSKVISY
+410 IPAVQGENSKVIFH

-429 EDEDNVVSE
+429 EDNVVNE
-438 RGWLTVQGE
+438 YGQLTVQGE
-447 STLGLT
+447 AALGLT

-460 NEQLRDSVFRMISGV
+460 DEQLRDSVFRMISGV

-493 NVEGLTIKYEFQ
+493 NVEDLTIKYEFQ
-505 QKNKVFKTNLGP
+505 QKNKIFKTNLGP
-517 ALNLGNN
+517 ALNLGDN

-538 DLFIGIPKTKESHM
+538 DLFIGVPKTKESHM
-552 IIKDIKIKNCES
+552 IIKDIKIKNCEN
-564 LNFEIDTPWLYVNRF
+564 LNFEIDSPWLYVNRF

-591 VIAIKKSFITNE
+591 LITIKKSFITNE

-616 LENNFSKA
+616 LENNFSRA
-624 SIVISE
+624 SIIISE

>member
-1 MKFLKTLFNLAL
+1 MKFLKTIFNLAL
-13 LVLFVASTAEA
+13 LVFFMSTIAEA
-24 RWSKYEDASVE
+24 RWAKYEDASVE
-35 VKFSNVNISVNK
+35 VEFSNVNINVNR
-47 DGTYEVEVEQLVK
+47 DGTYETEVELQAK
-60 ILKESERSRF
+60 ILKESGRDRF
-70 SPYSVIYNGDS
+70 SLYSLVYNDDS
-81 TDLTVLEAKTA
+81 ADFTVLEAKAA

-105 EDKPLASPGKSFD
+105 EDKPLASPGKGFD
-118 QLRQITISF
+118 QLRQVTIPF
-127 SKIEIGTEVYLRY
+127 PKIEIGTEVYLRY
-140 KSINKKV
+140 KQVNKKV
-147 PVDNFYSLSF
+147 PVDNFYGLSF
-157 SYYGNYFQAENTKIN
+157 SYYGDYLQAENTKIN
-172 SKLPLEIKVNDPR
+172 SELPLEIKVNDPR
-185 NVLKIVEKKKNDVH
+185 EVLEIAEEKNDDIH
-199 SISITLKKA
+199 SISIALKKA
-208 VYENTINEPHNG
+208 VYENTTNEPHNG

-236 KWEDLAK
+236 EWEDLAK

-258 ATFTAI
+258 ATFEAI
-264 VGSAANKNT
+264 AEFADNEST

-288 IQYMGDWRTVSGKY
+288 VQYMGDWRTVSGKF

-330 ELGYKVQP
+330 KLGYKVQP

-344 TTGISNPEALPNMD
+344 TTSTSNPEALPNMG
-358 NFNHVMLRVTNKGGK
+358 NFNHVMLKVTNRDGK

-382 VSMAQGIFPDIANR
+382 VSMAQGIFPDIADR
-396 NALVLDSEEASYIK
+396 NALVLDSEEADYIK
-410 IPAVQAENSKVISY
+410 IPAVQGENSKVISH

-429 EDEDNVVSE
+429 EDNVVNE
-438 RGWLTVQGE
+438 YGQLTVQGE
-447 STLGLT
+447 AALGLT

-460 NEQLRDSVFRMISGV
+460 DEQLRDSVFRMISGV

-493 NVEGLTIKYEFQ
+493 NVEDLTIKYEFQ
-505 QKNKVFKTNLGP
+505 QKNKIFKTNLGP
-517 ALNLGNN
+517 ALNLGDN

-538 DLFIGIPKTKESHM
+538 DLFIGVPKTKESHM
-552 IIKDIKIKNCES
+552 IIKDIKIKNCEN
-564 LNFEIDTPWLYVNRF
+564 LNFEIDSPWLYVNRF

-591 VIAIKKSFITNE
+591 LITIKKSFITNE

-616 LENNFSKA
+616 LENNFSRA
-624 SIVISE
+624 SIIISE

>member
-13 LVLFVASTAEA
+13 VVFFVTSAAEA
-24 RWSKYEDASVE
+24 RWSKYEDASIE
-35 VKFSNVNISVNK
+35 YKFSNVNINVNK
-47 DGTYEVEVEQLVK
+47 DGTYETEVELQAK
-60 ILKESERSRF
+60 ILKESGRDRF
-70 SPYSVIYNGDS
+70 SLYSLIYNDDS
-81 TDLTVLEAKTA
+81 ADLTVLEAKTA
-92 YNGEEYIVTEDMM
+92 YNGEEYIVTEDMI
-105 EDKPLASPGKSFD
+105 EDKPLASPSKGFD
-118 QLRQITISF
+118 QLRQVTISF
-127 SKIEIGTEVYLRY
+127 PKIEIGTEVYLRY
-140 KSINKKV
+140 KQVNKKV
-147 PVDNFYSLSF
+147 PIDNFYGRTF
-157 SYYGNYFQAENTKIN
+157 NYWGNYLQADNTKIN
-172 SKLPLEIKVNDPR
+172 SELPLEIKVNDPR
-185 NVLKIVEKKKNDVH
+185 EVLEIAEEKNDDIH
-199 SISITLKKA
+199 SISIALKKA
-208 VYENTINEPHNG
+208 VYENTTNEPHNG

-258 ATFTAI
+258 ATFKAI
-264 VGSAANKNT
+264 AESATSEST
-273 DEEKINAVTSLLNEK
+273 DEDKINAVTSLLNEK
-288 IQYMGDWRTVSGKY
+288 VQYMGDWRTVSGKF

-330 ELGYKVQP
+330 KFGYKVQP

-344 TTGISNPEALPNMD
+344 TTSISNFEAALPNMG
-358 NFNHVMLRVTNKGGK
+358 NFNHVMLKVTNKGGK

-382 VSMAQGIFPDIANR
+382 VSMAQGIFPDIADR
-396 NALVLDSEEASYIK
+396 NALVLDSEEADYIK
-410 IPAVQAENSKVISY
+410 IPAVQGENSKVISH

-429 EDEDNVVSE
+429 EDNVVNE
-438 RGWLTVQGE
+438 YGQLIVQGE
-447 STLGLT
+447 AALGLT

-460 NEQLRDSVFRMISGV
+460 DEQLRDSVFRMISGV

-488 DLTLR
+488 DLTSR
-493 NVEGLTIKYEFQ
+493 NVEDLIIKYEFQ
-505 QKNKVFKTNLGP
+505 KKNKVFKTNLGP
-517 ALNLGNN
+517 ALNLGDN

-538 DLFIGIPKTKESHM
+538 DLFIGVPKTKESHM
-552 IIKDIKIKNCES
+552 IIKNIKIKNCES
-564 LNFEIDTPWLYVNRF
+564 LNFEIDSPWLYVNRS
-579 CKYKNDG
+579 CKYQNDG

-616 LENNFSKA
+616 LENNFSRA
-624 SIVISE
+624 SIIISE

>member
-1 MKFLKTLFNLAL
+1 MRFLKAVFNLAML
-13 LVLFVASTAEA
+13 AFFVASTAEA

-35 VKFSNVNISVNK
+35 VKFSNVNINVNR
-47 DGTYEVEVEQLVK
+47 DGTYEMEVELQAK
-60 ILKESERSRF
+60 ILKESGRDRF
-70 SPYSVIYNGDS
+70 SLYSLIYNDDS
-81 TDLTVLEAKTA
+81 ADLTVLEAKTA

-105 EDKPLASPGKSFD
+105 EDKPLASPGKGFD
-118 QLRQITISF
+118 QLRQVTIPF
-127 SKIEIGTEVYLRY
+127 PKIEIGTEVYLRY
-140 KSINKKV
+140 KKVNKKV
-147 PVDNFYSLSF
+147 PVDNFYGLSF
-157 SYYGNYFQAENTKIN
+157 SYYGDYLQAENTKIN
-172 SKLPLEIKVNDPR
+172 SELPLEIKVNDPR
-185 NVLKIVEKKKNDVH
+185 KVLEIAEEKKDGVH
-199 SISITLKKA
+199 YINITLKKA
-208 VYENTINEPHNG
+208 IYENTINEPHNG

-236 KWEDLAK
+236 KWDDLAK

-258 ATFTAI
+258 ATFIAI
-264 VGSAANKNT
+264 AESAANKNT

-288 IQYMGDWRTVSGKY
+288 VQYMGDWRTVSGKY

-330 ELGYKVQP
+330 KLGYKVQP
-338 ILVMRG
+338 ILVIRG
-344 TTGISNPEALPNMD
+344 TTSTSNPEALPNMG
-358 NFNHVMLRVTNKGGK
+358 NFNHVMLRVINRDGK

-382 VSMAQGIFPDIANR
+382 VSMAQGIFPDIADR
-396 NALVLDSEEASYIK
+396 SALVLDSEEADYIK
-410 IPAVQAENSKVISY
+410 IPAVKAENSKVISH

-429 EDEDNVVSE
+429 EDNVVNE
-438 RGWLTVQGE
+438 YGRLTVQGE
-447 STLGLT
+447 AALGLT

-460 NEQLRDSVFRMISGV
+460 NEQLRDSVFHMISGV

-493 NVEGLTIKYEFQ
+493 NVEDLTIKYEFQ
-505 QKNKVFKTNLGP
+505 QKNKIFKTNLGP
-517 ALNLGNN
+517 ALNLGDN

-538 DLFIGIPKTKESHM
+538 DLFIGVPKTKESHM
-552 IIKDIKIKNCES
+552 IIKDIKIKNCEN
-564 LNFEIDTPWLYVNRF
+564 LNFEIDSPWLYVNRF

-591 VIAIKKSFITNE
+591 LITIKKSFITNE

-616 LENNFSKA
+616 LENNFSRA
-624 SIVISE
+624 SIIISE

>member
-1 MKFLKTLFNLAL
+1 MRFLKAVFNLAML
-13 LVLFVASTAEA
+13 AFFVASTAEA

-35 VKFSNVNISVNK
+35 VKFSNVNINVNR
-47 DGTYEVEVEQLVK
+47 DGTYETEVELQAK
-60 ILKESERSRF
+60 ILKESGRDRF
-70 SPYSVIYNGDS
+70 SLYSLVYNDDS
-81 TDLTVLEAKTA
+81 ADFTVLEAKTT

-105 EDKPLASPGKSFD
+105 EDKPLASPSKGFD
-118 QLRQITISF
+118 QLRQVTISF
-127 SKIEIGTEVYLRY
+127 PKIEIGTEVYLRY
-140 KSINKKV
+140 KQVNKKV
-147 PVDNFYSLSF
+147 PVDNFYGLSF
-157 SYYGNYFQAENTKIN
+157 SYYGDYLQAENTKIN
-172 SKLPLEIKVNDPR
+172 SELPLEIKVNDPR
-185 NVLKIVEKKKNDVH
+185 SVLEIAEEKKDDVH
-199 SISITLKKA
+199 SISIALKRA
-208 VYENTINEPHNG
+208 VYENTTNEPHNG

-236 KWEDLAK
+236 EWEDLAK

-258 ATFTAI
+258 ATFEAI
-264 VGSAANKNT
+264 AEFAANEST

-288 IQYMGDWRTVSGKY
+288 VQYMGDWRTVSGKF

-330 ELGYKVQP
+330 KLGYKVQP

-344 TTGISNPEALPNMD
+344 TTSTSNPEALPNMG
-358 NFNHVMLRVTNKGGK
+358 NFNHVMLKVTNRDGK

-382 VSMAQGIFPDIANR
+382 VSMAQGIFPDIADR
-396 NALVLDSEEASYIK
+396 NALVLDSEEADYIK
-410 IPAVQAENSKVISY
+410 IPAVQGENSKVISH

-429 EDEDNVVSE
+429 EDNVVNE
-438 RGWLTVQGE
+438 YGQLTVQGE
-447 STLGLT
+447 AALGLT

-493 NVEGLTIKYEFQ
+493 NVEDLTIKYEFQ
-505 QKNKVFKTNLGP
+505 QKNKIFKTNLGP
-517 ALNLGNN
+517 ALNLGDN

-538 DLFIGIPKTKESHM
+538 DLFIGVPKTKESHM
-552 IIKDIKIKNCES
+552 IIKDIKIKNCEN
-564 LNFEIDTPWLYVNRF
+564 LNFEINSSWLYVNRF
-579 CKYKNDG
+579 CKYQNDG

-591 VIAIKKSFITNE
+591 LITIKKSFITNE

-616 LENNFSKA
+616 LENNFSRA
-624 SIVISE
+624 SIIISE

>member
-13 LVLFVASTAEA
+13 LVFFMSTIAEA

-35 VKFSNVNISVNK
+35 VKFSNVNINVNR
-47 DGTYEVEVEQLVK
+47 DGTYETEVELQAK
-60 ILKESERSRF
+60 ILKESGRDRF
-70 SPYSVIYNGDS
+70 SLYSLIYNDDS
-81 TDLTVLEAKTA
+81 ADLTVLEAKTA
-92 YNGEEYIVTEDMM
+92 YNGEEYIVTEDMI
-105 EDKPLASPGKSFD
+105 EDKPLASPSKGFD
-118 QLRQITISF
+118 QLRQVTISF
-127 SKIEIGTEVYLRY
+127 PKIEIGTEVYLRY
-140 KSINKKV
+140 KQVNKKV
-147 PVDNFYSLSF
+147 PVDNFYGLSF
-157 SYYGNYFQAENTKIN
+157 SYHGDYLQAENNKIN
-172 SKLPLEIKVNDPR
+172 SELPLEIKVNDPR
-185 NVLKIVEKKKNDVH
+185 EVLEIAEEKNDDIH
-199 SISITLKKA
+199 SISIALKKA
-208 VYENTINEPHNG
+208 VYENTTNEPHNG

-236 KWEDLAK
+236 EWEDLAK

-258 ATFTAI
+258 ATFEAI
-264 VGSAANKNT
+264 AEFAANEST

-288 IQYMGDWRTVSGKY
+288 VQYMGDWRTVSGKF

-330 ELGYKVQP
+330 KLGYKVQP

-344 TTGISNPEALPNMD
+344 TTSISNPEALPNMG
-358 NFNHVMLRVTNKGGK
+358 NFNHVMLKVTNRGGK

-382 VSMAQGIFPDIANR
+382 VSMAQGVFPDIADR
-396 NALVLDSEEASYIK
+396 NALVLDSEEADYIK
-410 IPAVQAENSKVISY
+410 IPAVQGENSKVISH

-429 EDEDNVVSE
+429 EDNVVNE
-438 RGWLTVQGE
+438 YGQLTVQGE
-447 STLGLT
+447 AALGLT

-460 NEQLRDSVFRMISGV
+460 DEQLRDSVFRMISGV

-493 NVEGLTIKYEFQ
+493 NVEDLTIKYEFQ
-505 QKNKVFKTNLGP
+505 QKNKIFKTNLGP
-517 ALNLGNN
+517 ALNLGDN

-538 DLFIGIPKTKESHM
+538 DLFIGVPKTKESHM
-552 IIKDIKIKNCES
+552 IIKDIKIKNCEN
-564 LNFEIDTPWLYVNRF
+564 LNFEIDSPWLYVNRF

-591 VIAIKKSFITNE
+591 LITIKKSFITNE

-616 LENNFSKA
+616 LENNFSRA
-624 SIVISE
+624 SIIISE

>member
-1 MKFLKTLFNLAL
+1 MKFLKTLFNLTL
-13 LVLFVASTAEA
+13 LVFFVTPASEA

-35 VKFSNVNISVNK
+35 IKFSNVNINVNR
-47 DGTYEVEVEQLVK
+47 DGTYETEVELQAK
-60 ILKESERSRF
+60 ILKESGRDRF
-70 SPYSVIYNGDS
+70 SLYSLVYNDDS
-81 TDLTVLEAKTA
+81 ADFTVLEAKTA

-105 EDKPLASPGKSFD
+105 EDKPLASPSKGFD
-118 QLRQITISF
+118 QLRQVTISF
-127 SKIEIGTEVYLRY
+127 PKIEIGTEVYLRY
-140 KSINKKV
+140 KQVNKKV
-147 PVDNFYSLSF
+147 PVDNFYGLSF
-157 SYYGNYFQAENTKIN
+157 SYYGAYLQAENTKIN
-172 SKLPLEIKVNDPR
+172 SELPLEIKVNDPR
-185 NVLKIVEKKKNDVH
+185 EVLEIAEEKNDNIH
-199 SISITLKKA
+199 SISIALKKA
-208 VYENTINEPHNG
+208 VYENTTNEPHNG
-220 ILNIKH
+220 LLNIKH

-236 KWEDLAK
+236 QWEDLAK

-264 VGSAANKNT
+264 AESAASEKT
-273 DEEKINAVTSLLNEK
+273 DEDKINAVTSLLNEK
-288 IQYMGDWRTVSGKY
+288 VQYMGDWRTVSGQY

-330 ELGYKVQP
+330 ELDYKVQP
-338 ILVMRG
+338 VLVMRG
-344 TTGISNPEALPNMD
+344 TTNTSNSKALPNMG
-358 NFNHVMLRVTNKGGK
+358 NFNHVMLRVTNKDGK

-382 VSMAQGIFPDIANR
+382 VSMAQGIFPDIADR
-396 NALVLDSEEASYIK
+396 NALVLNSEEADYIK
-410 IPAVQAENSKVISY
+410 IPAVQAENSKVISN

-429 EDEDNVVSE
+429 EDNVVNE
-438 RGWLTVQGE
+438 YGRLTVQGE
-447 STLGLT
+447 AALGLT

-460 NEQLRDSVFRMISGV
+460 NEQLRDSVFHMISGV

-493 NVEGLTIKYEFQ
+493 NVEDLTIKYEFQ
-505 QKNKVFKTNLGP
+505 QKNKIFKTNLGP
-517 ALNLGNN
+517 ALNLGDN

-538 DLFIGIPKTKESHM
+538 DLFIGVPKTKESHM
-552 IIKDIKIKNCES
+552 IIKDIKIKNCEN

-591 VIAIKKSFITNE
+591 LITIKKSFITNE

-616 LENNFSKA
+616 LENNFSRA
-624 SIVISE
+624 SIIISE

>member
-13 LVLFVASTAEA
+13 LVFFMSTIAEA

-35 VKFSNVNISVNK
+35 VKFSNVNINVNR
-47 DGTYEVEVEQLVK
+47 DGTYETEVELQAK
-60 ILKESERSRF
+60 ILKESGRDRF
-70 SPYSVIYNGDS
+70 SLYSLIYNDDS
-81 TDLTVLEAKTA
+81 ADLTVLEAKTA
-92 YNGEEYIVTEDMM
+92 YNGEEYIVTEDMI
-105 EDKPLASPGKSFD
+105 EDKPLASPSKGFD
-118 QLRQITISF
+118 QLRQVTISF
-127 SKIEIGTEVYLRY
+127 PKIEIGTEVYLRY
-140 KSINKKV
+140 KQVNKKV
-147 PVDNFYSLSF
+147 PVDNFYGLSF
-157 SYYGNYFQAENTKIN
+157 SYHGDYLQAENTKIN
-172 SKLPLEIKVNDPR
+172 SELPLEIKVNDPR
-185 NVLKIVEKKKNDVH
+185 EVLEIAEEKNDDIH
-199 SISITLKKA
+199 SISIALKKA
-208 VYENTINEPHNG
+208 VYENTTNEPHNG

-236 KWEDLAK
+236 EWEDLAK

-258 ATFTAI
+258 ATFEAI
-264 VGSAANKNT
+264 AEFADNEST

-288 IQYMGDWRTVSGKY
+288 VQYMGDWRTVSGKF

-330 ELGYKVQP
+330 KLGYKVQP

-344 TTGISNPEALPNMD
+344 TTSTSNPEALPNMG
-358 NFNHVMLRVTNKGGK
+358 NFNHVMLKVTNRDGK

-382 VSMAQGIFPDIANR
+382 VSMARGIFPDIADR
-396 NALVLDSEEASYIK
+396 NALVLDSEEADYIK
-410 IPAVQAENSKVISY
+410 IPAVQGENSKVISH

-429 EDEDNVVSE
+429 EDNVINE
-438 RGWLTVQGE
+438 YGQLTVQGE
-447 STLGLT
+447 AALGLT

-460 NEQLRDSVFRMISGV
+460 DEQLRDSVFRMISGV

-493 NVEGLTIKYEFQ
+493 NVEDLTIKYEFQ
-505 QKNKVFKTNLGP
+505 QKNKIFKTNLGP
-517 ALNLGNN
+517 ALNLGDN

-538 DLFIGIPKTKESHM
+538 DLFIGVPKTKESHM
-552 IIKDIKIKNCES
+552 IIKDIKIKNCEN
-564 LNFEIDTPWLYVNRF
+564 LNFEIDSPWLYVNRF

-591 VIAIKKSFITNE
+591 LITIKKSFITNE

-616 LENNFSKA
+616 LENNFSRA
-624 SIVISE
+624 SIIISE

>member
-1 MKFLKTLFNLAL
+1 MRFLKAVFNLAML
-13 LVLFVASTAEA
+13 AFFVASTAEA

-35 VKFSNVNISVNK
+35 VKFSNVNINVNR
-47 DGTYEVEVEQLVK
+47 DGTYETEVELQAK
-60 ILKESERSRF
+60 ILKESGRDRF
-70 SPYSVIYNGDS
+70 SLYSLIYNDDS
-81 TDLTVLEAKTA
+81 ADLTVLEAKTA

-105 EDKPLASPGKSFD
+105 EDKPLASPSKGFD
-118 QLRQITISF
+118 QLRQVTISF
-127 SKIEIGTEVYLRY
+127 PKIEIGTEVYLRY
-140 KSINKKV
+140 KQVNKKV
-147 PVDNFYSLSF
+147 PVDNFYGLSF
-157 SYYGNYFQAENTKIN
+157 SYHGDYLQAENTKIN
-172 SKLPLEIKVNDPR
+172 SELPLEIKVNDPR
-185 NVLKIVEKKKNDVH
+185 EVLEIAEEKNDDIH
-199 SISITLKKA
+199 SISIALKKA
-208 VYENTINEPHNG
+208 VYENTTNEPHNG
-220 ILNIKH
+220 ILHIKH

-236 KWEDLAK
+236 EWEDLAK

-258 ATFTAI
+258 ATFEAI
-264 VGSAANKNT
+264 AEFADNEST

-288 IQYMGDWRTVSGKY
+288 VQYMGDWRTVSGKF

-330 ELGYKVQP
+330 KLGYKVQP

-344 TTGISNPEALPNMD
+344 TTSTSNPEALPNMG
-358 NFNHVMLRVTNKGGK
+358 NFNHVMLKVTNRDGK

-382 VSMAQGIFPDIANR
+382 VSMAQGIFPDIADR
-396 NALVLDSEEASYIK
+396 NALVLDSEEADYIK
-410 IPAVQAENSKVISY
+410 IPAVQGENSKVISH

-429 EDEDNVVSE
+429 EDNVVNE
-438 RGWLTVQGE
+438 YGQLTVQGE
-447 STLGLT
+447 AALGLT

-493 NVEGLTIKYEFQ
+493 NVEDLTIKYEFQ
-505 QKNKVFKTNLGP
+505 QKNKIFKTNLGP
-517 ALNLGNN
+517 ALNLGDN

-538 DLFIGIPKTKESHM
+538 DLFIGVPKTKESHM
-552 IIKDIKIKNCES
+552 IIKDIKIKNCEN
-564 LNFEIDTPWLYVNRF
+564 LNFEINSPWLYVNRF
-579 CKYKNDG
+579 CKYQNDG

-591 VIAIKKSFITNE
+591 LITIKKSFITNE

-616 LENNFSKA
+616 LENNFSRA
-624 SIVISE
+624 SIIISE

>member
-1 MKFLKTLFNLAL
+1 MRFLKAVFNLAML
-13 LVLFVASTAEA
+13 AFFVASTAEA

-35 VKFSNVNISVNK
+35 VKFSNVNINVNR
-47 DGTYEVEVEQLVK
+47 DGTYETEVELQAK
-60 ILKESERSRF
+60 ILKESGRDRF
-70 SPYSVIYNGDS
+70 SLYSLVYNDDS
-81 TDLTVLEAKTA
+81 ADFTVLEAKTT

-105 EDKPLASPGKSFD
+105 EDKPLASPSKGFD
-118 QLRQITISF
+118 QLRQVTISF
-127 SKIEIGTEVYLRY
+127 PKIEIGTEVYLRY
-140 KSINKKV
+140 KQVNKKV
-147 PVDNFYSLSF
+147 PVDNFYGLSF
-157 SYYGNYFQAENTKIN
+157 SYYGAYLQAENTKIN
-172 SKLPLEIKVNDPR
+172 SELPLEIKVNDPR
-185 NVLKIVEKKKNDVH
+185 SVLEIAEEKKDDVH
-199 SISITLKKA
+199 SISIALKRA

-220 ILNIKH
+220 ILNTKH

-236 KWEDLAK
+236 KWDDLAE

-258 ATFTAI
+258 ATFIAI
-264 VGSAANKNT
+264 AESAANKNT

-288 IQYMGDWRTVSGKY
+288 VQYMGDWRTVSGKY

-308 KIADSQVGDC
+308 KIADSQIGDC

-344 TTGISNPEALPNMD
+344 TTSTSNPEALPNMG
-358 NFNHVMLRVTNKGGK
+358 NFNHVMLRVINRDGK

-382 VSMAQGIFPDIANR
+382 VSMAQGIFPDIADR

-410 IPAVQAENSKVISY
+410 IPAVQGENSKVISH

-429 EDEDNVVSE
+429 EDNVVNE
-438 RGWLTVQGE
+438 YGQLTVQGE
-447 STLGLT
+447 AALGLT

-460 NEQLRDSVFRMISGV
+460 DEQLRDSVFRMISGV

-493 NVEGLTIKYEFQ
+493 NVEDLTIKYEFQ
-505 QKNKVFKTNLGP
+505 QKNKIFKTNLGP
-517 ALNLGNN
+517 ALNLGDN

-538 DLFIGIPKTKESHM
+538 DLFIGVPKTKESHM
-552 IIKDIKIKNCES
+552 IIKDIKIKNCEN
-564 LNFEIDTPWLYVNRF
+564 LNFEIDSPWLYVNRF

-591 VIAIKKSFITNE
+591 LITIKKSFITNE

-616 LENNFSKA
+616 LENNFSRA
-624 SIVISE
+624 SIIISE

>member
-1 MKFLKTLFNLAL
+1 M
-13 LVLFVASTAEA
+13 STIAEA

-35 VKFSNVNISVNK
+35 VEFSNVNINVNR
-47 DGTYEVEVEQLVK
+47 DGTYETEVELQAK
-60 ILKESERSRF
+60 ILKESGRDRF
-70 SPYSVIYNGDS
+70 SLYSLVYNDDS
-81 TDLTVLEAKTA
+81 ADFTVLEAKTT

-105 EDKPLASPGKSFD
+105 EDKPLASPSKGFD
-118 QLRQITISF
+118 QLRQVTISF
-127 SKIEIGTEVYLRY
+127 PKIEIGTEVYLRY
-140 KSINKKV
+140 KQVNKKV
-147 PVDNFYSLSF
+147 PIDNFYGLSF
-157 SYYGNYFQAENTKIN
+157 SYYGDYLQAENTKIN
-172 SKLPLEIKVNDPR
+172 SELPLEIKVNDPR
-185 NVLKIVEKKKNDVH
+185 SVLEIAEEKKDDVH
-199 SISITLKKA
+199 SISIALKRA

-220 ILNIKH
+220 ILNTKH

-236 KWEDLAK
+236 KWDDLAE

-258 ATFTAI
+258 ATFIAI
-264 VGSAANKNT
+264 AESAANKNT

-288 IQYMGDWRTVSGKY
+288 VQYMGDWCTVSGKF

-344 TTGISNPEALPNMD
+344 TTSTSNPEALPNMG
-358 NFNHVMLRVTNKGGK
+358 NFNHVMIKVTNRDGK

-382 VSMAQGIFPDIANR
+382 VSMAQGIFPDIADR
-396 NALVLDSEEASYIK
+396 SALVLDSEEADYIK
-410 IPAVQAENSKVISY
+410 IPAVQGENSKVISH

-429 EDEDNVVSE
+429 EDNVVNE
-438 RGWLTVQGE
+438 YGQLTVQGE
-447 STLGLT
+447 ATLGLT
-453 GVGLYYS
+453 SVGLYYS
-460 NEQLRDSVFRMISGV
+460 DEQLRDSVFRMISGV

-493 NVEGLTIKYEFQ
+493 NVEDLTIKYEFQ
-505 QKNKVFKTNLGP
+505 QKNKIFKTNLGP
-517 ALNLGNN
+517 ALNLGDN

-531 TASDQVS
+531 TASDQIS
-538 DLFIGIPKTKESHM
+538 DLFIGVPKTKESHM
-552 IIKDIKIKNCES
+552 IIKDIKIKNCEN
-564 LNFEIDTPWLYVNRF
+564 LNFEINSPWLYVNRS
-579 CKYKNDG
+579 CKYQNDG

-591 VIAIKKSFITNE
+591 LITIKKSFITNE

-616 LENNFSKA
+616 LENNFSRA
-624 SIVISE
+624 SIIISE

>member
-13 LVLFVASTAEA
+13 LVFFMSTIAEA

-35 VKFSNVNISVNK
+35 VKFSNVNINVNR
-47 DGTYEVEVEQLVK
+47 DGTYETEVELQAK
-60 ILKESERSRF
+60 ILKESGRDRF
-70 SPYSVIYNGDS
+70 SLYSLIYNDDS
-81 TDLTVLEAKTA
+81 ADLTVLEAKTA
-92 YNGEEYIVTEDMM
+92 YNGEEYIVTEDMI
-105 EDKPLASPGKSFD
+105 EDKPLASPSKGFD
-118 QLRQITISF
+118 QLRQVTISF
-127 SKIEIGTEVYLRY
+127 PKIEIGTEVYLRY
-140 KSINKKV
+140 KQVNKKV
-147 PVDNFYSLSF
+147 PVDNFYGLSF
-157 SYYGNYFQAENTKIN
+157 SYHGDYLQAENTKIN
-172 SKLPLEIKVNDPR
+172 SELPLEIKVNDPR
-185 NVLKIVEKKKNDVH
+185 EVLEIAEEKNDDIH
-199 SISITLKKA
+199 SISIALKKA
-208 VYENTINEPHNG
+208 VYENTTNEPHNG

-236 KWEDLAK
+236 EWEDLAK

-258 ATFTAI
+258 ATFEAI
-264 VGSAANKNT
+264 AEFADNEST

-288 IQYMGDWRTVSGKY
+288 VQYMGDWRTVSGKF

-330 ELGYKVQP
+330 KLGYKVQP

-344 TTGISNPEALPNMD
+344 TTSTSNPEALPNMG
-358 NFNHVMLRVTNKGGK
+358 NFNHVMLKVTNRDGK

-382 VSMAQGIFPDIANR
+382 VSMARGIFPDIADR
-396 NALVLDSEEASYIK
+396 NALVLDSEEADYIK
-410 IPAVQAENSKVISY
+410 IPAVQGENSKVISH

-429 EDEDNVVSE
+429 EDNVVNE
-438 RGWLTVQGE
+438 YGQLTVQGE
-447 STLGLT
+447 AALGLT

-460 NEQLRDSVFRMISGV
+460 DEQLRDSVFRMISGV

-493 NVEGLTIKYEFQ
+493 NVEDLTIKYEFQ
-505 QKNKVFKTNLGP
+505 QKNKIFKTNLGP
-517 ALNLGNN
+517 ALNLGDN

-538 DLFIGIPKTKESHM
+538 DLFIGVPKTKESHM
-552 IIKDIKIKNCES
+552 IIKDIKIKNCEN
-564 LNFEIDTPWLYVNRF
+564 LNFEIDSPWLYVNRF

-591 VIAIKKSFITNE
+591 LITIKKSFITNE

-616 LENNFSKA
+616 LENNFSRA
-624 SIVISE
+624 SIIISE

>member
-1 MKFLKTLFNLAL
+1 MRFLKAVFNLAML
-13 LVLFVASTAEA
+13 AFFVASTAEA

-35 VKFSNVNISVNK
+35 VKFSNVNINVNR
-47 DGTYEVEVEQLVK
+47 DGTYEMEVELQAK
-60 ILKESERSRF
+60 ILKESGRDRF
-70 SPYSVIYNGDS
+70 SLYSLIYNDDS
-81 TDLTVLEAKTA
+81 AGLNVLEAKTA
-92 YNGEEYIVTEDMM
+92 YNGEEYIVTEDMI
-105 EDKPLASPGKSFD
+105 EDKPLASPSKGFD
-118 QLRQITISF
+118 QLRQVTVSF
-127 SKIEIGTEVYLRY
+127 PKIEIGTEVYLRY
-140 KSINKKV
+140 KQVNKKV
-147 PVDNFYSLSF
+147 PVDNFYGLSF
-157 SYYGNYFQAENTKIN
+157 SYYGDYLQAENTKIN
-172 SKLPLEIKVNDPR
+172 SELPLEIKVNDPR
-185 NVLKIVEKKKNDVH
+185 EVLEIAEEKNDDIH
-199 SISITLKKA
+199 SISIALKKA
-208 VYENTINEPHNG
+208 VYENTTNEPHNG

-236 KWEDLAK
+236 EWEDLAK

-258 ATFTAI
+258 ATFEAI
-264 VGSAANKNT
+264 AEFADNEST

-288 IQYMGDWRTVSGKY
+288 VQYMGDWRTVSGKF

-318 KDFSASTAAILQ
+318 KDFSASTSAILQ
-330 ELGYKVQP
+330 KLGYKVQP

-344 TTGISNPEALPNMD
+344 TTSTSNPEALPNMG
-358 NFNHVMLRVTNKGGK
+358 NFNHVMLKVTNRDGK

-382 VSMAQGIFPDIANR
+382 VSMAQGIFPDIAGR
-396 NALVLDSEEASYIK
+396 NALVLDSEEADYIK
-410 IPAVQAENSKVISY
+410 IPAVQGENSKVISH

-429 EDEDNVVSE
+429 EDNVVNE
-438 RGWLTVQGE
+438 YGQLTVQGE
-447 STLGLT
+447 AALGLT

-460 NEQLRDSVFRMISGV
+460 DEQLRDSVFRMISGV

-493 NVEGLTIKYEFQ
+493 NVEDLTIKYEFQ
-505 QKNKVFKTNLGP
+505 QKNKIFKTNLGP
-517 ALNLGNN
+517 ALNLGDN

-538 DLFIGIPKTKESHM
+538 DLFIGVPKTKESHM
-552 IIKDIKIKNCES
+552 IIKDIKIKNCEN
-564 LNFEIDTPWLYVNRF
+564 LNFEIDSPWLYVNRF

-591 VIAIKKSFITNE
+591 LITIKKSFITNE

-616 LENNFSKA
+616 LENNFSRA
-624 SIVISE
+624 SIIISE

>member
-1 MKFLKTLFNLAL
+1 MRFLKTILNLAML
-13 LVLFVASTAEA
+13 AFFVASTAEA

-35 VKFSNVNISVNK
+35 VKFSNVNINVNR
-47 DGTYEVEVEQLVK
+47 DGTYETEVELQAR
-60 ILKESERSRF
+60 ILKESGRDRF
-70 SPYSVIYNGDS
+70 SLYSLIYNDDS
-81 TDLTVLEAKTA
+81 ANLTVLEAKAA
-92 YNGEEYIVTEDMM
+92 YNGEEYIVTEDMI
-105 EDKPLASPGKSFD
+105 EDKPLASPSKGFD
-118 QLRQITISF
+118 QLKQVTISF
-127 SKIEIGTEVYLRY
+127 PKVEIGTEVYLRY
-140 KSINKKV
+140 KQVNKKV
-147 PVDNFYSLSF
+147 PVDNFYGLSF
-157 SYYGNYFQAENTKIN
+157 SYYGDYLQADNTKIN
-172 SKLPLEIKVNDPR
+172 SELPLEIKVNDPR
-185 NVLKIVEKKKNDVH
+185 EVLEIAEEKNDDIH
-199 SISITLKKA
+199 SISIALKKA
-208 VYENTINEPHNG
+208 VYENTTNEPHNG

-258 ATFTAI
+258 ATFKAI
-264 VGSAANKNT
+264 AESADNEST

-288 IQYMGDWRTVSGKY
+288 VQYMGDWRTVSGKY

-318 KDFSASTAAILQ
+318 KDFSASTSAILQ

-344 TTGISNPEALPNMD
+344 TISTSNPEALPNMG
-358 NFNHVMLRVTNKGGK
+358 NFNHVMLKVTNKDGK

-382 VSMAQGIFPDIANR
+382 VSMAQGIFPDIADR
-396 NALVLDSEEASYIK
+396 NALVLDSEEADYIK
-410 IPAVQAENSKVISY
+410 IPAVQGENSKVISH

-429 EDEDNVVSE
+429 EDNVVNE
-438 RGWLTVQGE
+438 YGQLTVQGE
-447 STLGLT
+447 AALGLT

-460 NEQLRDSVFRMISGV
+460 DEQLRDSVFRMISGV

-493 NVEGLTIKYEFQ
+493 NVEDLTIKYEFQ
-505 QKNKVFKTNLGP
+505 QKNKIFKTNLGP
-517 ALNLGNN
+517 ALNLGDN

-538 DLFIGIPKTKESHM
+538 DLFIGVPKTKESHM
-552 IIKDIKIKNCES
+552 IIKDIKIKNCEN
-564 LNFEIDTPWLYVNRF
+564 LNFEIDSPWLYVNRF

-591 VIAIKKSFITNE
+591 LITIKKSFITNE

-616 LENNFSKA
+616 LENNFSRA
-624 SIVISE
+624 SIIISE

>member
-13 LVLFVASTAEA
+13 LVFFMSTIAEA

-35 VKFSNVNISVNK
+35 VKFSNVNINVNR
-47 DGTYEVEVEQLVK
+47 DGTYETEVELQAK
-60 ILKESERSRF
+60 ILKESGRDRF
-70 SPYSVIYNGDS
+70 SLYSLIYNDDS
-81 TDLTVLEAKTA
+81 ADLTVLEAKTA
-92 YNGEEYIVTEDMM
+92 YNGEEYIVTEDMI
-105 EDKPLASPGKSFD
+105 EDKPLASPSKGFD
-118 QLRQITISF
+118 QLRQVTISF
-127 SKIEIGTEVYLRY
+127 PKIEIGTEVYLRY
-140 KSINKKV
+140 KQVNKKV
-147 PVDNFYSLSF
+147 PVDNFYGLSF
-157 SYYGNYFQAENTKIN
+157 SYHGDYLQAENTKIN
-172 SKLPLEIKVNDPR
+172 SELPLEIKLNDPR
-185 NVLKIVEKKKNDVH
+185 EVLEIAEEKNDDIH
-199 SISITLKKA
+199 SISIALKKA
-208 VYENTINEPHNG
+208 VYENTTNEPHNG

-236 KWEDLAK
+236 EWEDLAK

-258 ATFTAI
+258 ATFEAI
-264 VGSAANKNT
+264 AEFADNEST

-288 IQYMGDWRTVSGKY
+288 VQYMGDWRTVSGKF

-330 ELGYKVQP
+330 KLGYKVQP

-344 TTGISNPEALPNMD
+344 TTSTSNPEALPNMG
-358 NFNHVMLRVTNKGGK
+358 NFNHVMLKVTNRDGK

-382 VSMAQGIFPDIANR
+382 VSMAQGIFPDIADR
-396 NALVLDSEEASYIK
+396 SALVLDSEEADYIK
-410 IPAVQAENSKVISY
+410 IPAVQGENSKVISH

-429 EDEDNVVSE
+429 EDNVVNE
-438 RGWLTVQGE
+438 YGQLTVQGE
-447 STLGLT
+447 AALGLT

-460 NEQLRDSVFRMISGV
+460 DEQLRDSVFRMISGV

-493 NVEGLTIKYEFQ
+493 NVEDLTIKYEFQ
-505 QKNKVFKTNLGP
+505 QKNKIFKTNLGP
-517 ALNLGNN
+517 ALNLGDN

-531 TASDQVS
+531 TASDQIS
-538 DLFIGIPKTKESHM
+538 DLFIGVPKTKESHM
-552 IIKDIKIKNCES
+552 IIKDIKIKNCEN
-564 LNFEIDTPWLYVNRF
+564 LNFEINSPWLYVNRS
-579 CKYKNDG
+579 CKYQNDG

-591 VIAIKKSFITNE
+591 LITIKKSFITNE

-616 LENNFSKA
+616 LENNFSRA
-624 SIVISE
+624 SIIISE

>member
-1 MKFLKTLFNLAL
+1 MRFLKAVFNLAML
-13 LVLFVASTAEA
+13 AFFVASTAEA

-35 VKFSNVNISVNK
+35 VKFSNVNINVNR
-47 DGTYEVEVEQLVK
+47 DGTYETEVELQAK
-60 ILKESERSRF
+60 ILKESGRDRF
-70 SPYSVIYNGDS
+70 SLYSLIYNDDS
-81 TDLTVLEAKTA
+81 ADLTVLEAKTA

-105 EDKPLASPGKSFD
+105 EDKPLASPGKGFD
-118 QLRQITISF
+118 QLRQVTIPF
-127 SKIEIGTEVYLRY
+127 PKIEIGTEVYLRY
-140 KSINKKV
+140 KKVNKKV
-147 PVDNFYSLSF
+147 PVDNFYGLSF
-157 SYYGNYFQAENTKIN
+157 SYYGDYLQAENTKIN
-172 SKLPLEIKVNDPR
+172 SELPLEIKVNDPR
-185 NVLKIVEKKKNDVH
+185 KVLEIAEEKKDGVH
-199 SISITLKKA
+199 YINITLKKA
-208 VYENTINEPHNG
+208 IYENTINEPHNG

-236 KWEDLAK
+236 KWDDLAK

-258 ATFTAI
+258 ATFIAI
-264 VGSAANKNT
+264 AESAANKNT

-288 IQYMGDWRTVSGKY
+288 VQYMGDWRTVSGKY

-330 ELGYKVQP
+330 KLGYKVQP

-344 TTGISNPEALPNMD
+344 TTSTSNPEALPNMG
-358 NFNHVMLRVTNKGGK
+358 NFNHVMLKVTNRGGK

-382 VSMAQGIFPDIANR
+382 VSMAQGIFPDIADR
-396 NALVLDSEEASYIK
+396 NALVLNSEEADYIK
-410 IPAVQAENSKVISY
+410 IPAVQGENSKVISH

-429 EDEDNVVSE
+429 EDNVVNE
-438 RGWLTVQGE
+438 YGQLTVQGE
-447 STLGLT
+447 AALGLT

-460 NEQLRDSVFRMISGV
+460 DEQLRDSVFRMISGV

-493 NVEGLTIKYEFQ
+493 NVEDLTIKYEFQ
-505 QKNKVFKTNLGP
+505 QKNKIFKTNLGP
-517 ALNLGNN
+517 ALNLGDN

-538 DLFIGIPKTKESHM
+538 DLFIGVPKTKESHM
-552 IIKDIKIKNCES
+552 IIKDIKIKNCEN
-564 LNFEIDTPWLYVNRF
+564 LNFEINSPWLYVNRS
-579 CKYKNDG
+579 CKYQNDG

-591 VIAIKKSFITNE
+591 LITIKKSFITNE

-616 LENNFSKA
+616 LENNFSRA
-624 SIVISE
+624 SIIISE

>member
-1 MKFLKTLFNLAL
+1 MRFLKAVFNLAML
-13 LVLFVASTAEA
+13 AFFVASTAEA

-35 VKFSNVNISVNK
+35 VKFSNVNINVNR
-47 DGTYEVEVEQLVK
+47 DGTYETEVELQAK
-60 ILKESERSRF
+60 ILKESGRDRF
-70 SPYSVIYNGDS
+70 SLYSLIYNDDS
-81 TDLTVLEAKTA
+81 ADLTVLEAKTA
-92 YNGEEYIVTEDMM
+92 YNGEEYIVTEDMI
-105 EDKPLASPGKSFD
+105 EDKPLASPSKGFD
-118 QLRQITISF
+118 QLRQVTISF
-127 SKIEIGTEVYLRY
+127 PKIEIGTEVYLRY
-140 KSINKKV
+140 KQVNKKV
-147 PVDNFYSLSF
+147 PVDNFYGLSF
-157 SYYGNYFQAENTKIN
+157 SYHGDYLQAENTKIN
-172 SKLPLEIKVNDPR
+172 SELPLEIKVNDPR
-185 NVLKIVEKKKNDVH
+185 EVLEIAEEKNDDIH
-199 SISITLKKA
+199 SISIALKKA
-208 VYENTINEPHNG
+208 VYENTTNEPHNG

-236 KWEDLAK
+236 EWEDLAK

-258 ATFTAI
+258 ATFEAI
-264 VGSAANKNT
+264 AEFAANEST

-288 IQYMGDWRTVSGKY
+288 VQYMGDWRTVSGKF

-330 ELGYKVQP
+330 KLGYKVQP

-344 TTGISNPEALPNMD
+344 TTSISNPEALPNMG
-358 NFNHVMLRVTNKGGK
+358 NFNHVMLKVTNRGGK

-382 VSMAQGIFPDIANR
+382 VSMAQGVFPDIADR
-396 NALVLDSEEASYIK
+396 NALVLDSEEADYIK
-410 IPAVQAENSKVISY
+410 IPAVQGENSKVISH

-429 EDEDNVVSE
+429 EDNVVNE
-438 RGWLTVQGE
+438 YGQLTVQGE
-447 STLGLT
+447 AALGLT

-460 NEQLRDSVFRMISGV
+460 DEQLRDSVFRMISGV

-493 NVEGLTIKYEFQ
+493 NVEDLTIKYEFQ
-505 QKNKVFKTNLGP
+505 QKNKIFKTNLGP
-517 ALNLGNN
+517 ALNLGDN

-538 DLFIGIPKTKESHM
+538 DLFIGVPKTKESHM
-552 IIKDIKIKNCES
+552 IIKDIKIKNCEN
-564 LNFEIDTPWLYVNRF
+564 LNFEIDSPWLYVNRF

-591 VIAIKKSFITNE
+591 LITIKKSFITNE

-616 LENNFSKA
+616 LENNFSRA
-624 SIVISE
+624 SIIISE

>member
-1 MKFLKTLFNLAL
+1 MRFLKAVFNLAML
-13 LVLFVASTAEA
+13 AFFVASTAEA

-35 VKFSNVNISVNK
+35 VKFSNVNINVNR
-47 DGTYEVEVEQLVK
+47 DGTYETEVELQAK
-60 ILKESERSRF
+60 ILKESGRDRF
-70 SPYSVIYNGDS
+70 SLYSLIYNDDS
-81 TDLTVLEAKTA
+81 ADLTVLEAKTA
-92 YNGEEYIVTEDMM
+92 YNGEEYIVTEDMI
-105 EDKPLASPGKSFD
+105 EDKPLASPSKGFD
-118 QLRQITISF
+118 QLRQVTIPF
-127 SKIEIGTEVYLRY
+127 PKIEIGTEVYLRY
-140 KSINKKV
+140 KKVNKKV
-147 PVDNFYSLSF
+147 PVDNFYGLSL
-157 SYYGNYFQAENTKIN
+157 SYYGDYLQADNTKIN
-172 SKLPLEIKVNDPR
+172 SELPLEIKVNDPR
-185 NVLKIVEKKKNDVH
+185 EVLEIAEEKNDDIH
-199 SISITLKKA
+199 SISIALKKA
-208 VYENTINEPHNG
+208 VYENTTSEPHNG

-258 ATFTAI
+258 ATFKAI
-264 VGSAANKNT
+264 AESATSEST
-273 DEEKINAVTSLLNEK
+273 DEDKINAVTSLLNEK
-288 IQYMGDWRTVSGKY
+288 VQYMGDWRTVSGKY

-344 TTGISNPEALPNMD
+344 TTGISNPESLPNIG
-358 NFNHVMLRVTNKGGK
+358 NFNHVMLRVTNKDGK

-382 VSMAQGIFPDIANR
+382 VSMAQGIFPDIADR
-396 NALVLDSEEASYIK
+396 NALVLNSEEADYIK
-410 IPAVQAENSKVISY
+410 IPAVQAENSKVISH

-429 EDEDNVVSE
+429 EDNVVNE
-438 RGWLTVQGE
+438 YGRLTVQGE
-447 STLGLT
+447 AALGLT

-460 NEQLRDSVFRMISGV
+460 NEQLRDSVFHMISGV

-493 NVEGLTIKYEFQ
+493 NVEDLTIKYEFQ
-505 QKNKVFKTNLGP
+505 QKNKIFKTNLGP
-517 ALNLGNN
+517 ALNLGDN

-538 DLFIGIPKTKESHM
+538 DLFIGVPKTKESHM
-552 IIKDIKIKNCES
+552 IIKDIKIKNCEN
-564 LNFEIDTPWLYVNRF
+564 LNFEIDSPWLYVNRF

-591 VIAIKKSFITNE
+591 LITIKKSFITNE

-616 LENNFSKA
+616 LENNFSRA
-624 SIVISE
+624 SIIISE

>member
-1 MKFLKTLFNLAL
+1 M
-13 LVLFVASTAEA
+13 STIAEA

-35 VKFSNVNISVNK
+35 VKFSNVNINVNR
-47 DGTYEVEVEQLVK
+47 DGTYETEVELQAK
-60 ILKESERSRF
+60 ILKESGRDRF
-70 SPYSVIYNGDS
+70 SLYSLVYNDDS
-81 TDLTVLEAKTA
+81 ADFTVLEAKTT

-105 EDKPLASPGKSFD
+105 EDKPLASPSKGFD
-118 QLRQITISF
+118 QLRQVTISF
-127 SKIEIGTEVYLRY
+127 PKIEIGTEVYLRY
-140 KSINKKV
+140 KQVNKKV
-147 PVDNFYSLSF
+147 PVDNFYGLSF
-157 SYYGNYFQAENTKIN
+157 SYYGDYLQAENTKIN
-172 SKLPLEIKVNDPR
+172 SELPLEIKVNDPR
-185 NVLKIVEKKKNDVH
+185 SVLEIAEEKKDGVH
-199 SISITLKKA
+199 YINITLKKA

-220 ILNIKH
+220 ILNTKH

-236 KWEDLAK
+236 KWDDLAK

-258 ATFTAI
+258 ATFIAI
-264 VGSAANKNT
+264 AEYAANENT

-288 IQYMGDWRTVSGKY
+288 VQYMGDWRTVSGKY

-330 ELGYKVQP
+330 KLGYKVQP

-344 TTGISNPEALPNMD
+344 TTSTSNPEALPNMG
-358 NFNHVMLRVTNKGGK
+358 NFNHVMLKVTNRGGK

-382 VSMAQGIFPDIANR
+382 VSMAQGIFPDIADR
-396 NALVLDSEEASYIK
+396 SALVLDSEEADYIK
-410 IPAVQAENSKVISY
+410 IPAVQGENSKVISH

-429 EDEDNVVSE
+429 EDNVVNE
-438 RGWLTVQGE
+438 YGQLTVQGE
-447 STLGLT
+447 AALGLT

-460 NEQLRDSVFRMISGV
+460 DEQLRDSVFRMISGV

-493 NVEGLTIKYEFQ
+493 NVEDLTIKYEFQ
-505 QKNKVFKTNLGP
+505 QKNKIFKTNLGP
-517 ALNLGNN
+517 ALNLGDN

-538 DLFIGIPKTKESHM
+538 DLFIGVPKTKESHM
-552 IIKDIKIKNCES
+552 IIKDIKIKNCEN
-564 LNFEIDTPWLYVNRF
+564 LNFEINSPWLYVNRS
-579 CKYKNDG
+579 CKYQNDG

-591 VIAIKKSFITNE
+591 LITIKKSFITNE

-616 LENNFSKA
+616 LENNFSRA
-624 SIVISE
+624 SIIISE